1 MCLGRLQPNWFCFT
15 LCRACCATLCQRL
28 FVIGACLPGCRQ
40 LYAQEHHHLMYPP
53 LPHPHPS
60 PLKLY
65 LPACTTAPWRVP
77 PIAASDLHGH
87 TLSLLCSHC
96 VPTVLLLLLSLPL
109 LPQVLTYHVV
119 PSAAVLSTQLTNG
132 QVIPTALADATVT
145 VTIADGKVKINDAN
159 VVTADIKAGGSVIHV
174 IDAVL
179 LPADLVKA

>member
-1 MCLGRLQPNWFCFT
+1 M
-15 LCRACCATLCQRL
+15 
-28 FVIGACLPGCRQ
+28 
-40 LYAQEHHHLMYPP
+40 
-53 LPHPHPS
+53 
-60 PLKLY
+60 
-65 LPACTTAPWRVP
+65 
-77 PIAASDLHGH
+77 
-87 TLSLLCSHC
+87 
-96 VPTVLLLLLSLPL
+96 LLLLLSLPL

-159 VVTADIKAGGSVIHV
+159 VVTADIKAGGSVVHV